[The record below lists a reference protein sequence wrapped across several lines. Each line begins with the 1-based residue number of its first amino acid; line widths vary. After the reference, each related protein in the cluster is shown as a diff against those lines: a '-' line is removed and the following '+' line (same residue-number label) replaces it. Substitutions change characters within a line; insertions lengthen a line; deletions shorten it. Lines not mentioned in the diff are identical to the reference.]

1 MNHLNTILLAL
12 LAGLSL
18 TGCNGTDAQKNAA
31 PAERSAEEE
40 HEDADSEG
48 PGIARIAPQAA
59 AAAGIKVSDAG
70 PATLL
75 ESLPLYGVVA
85 PDAQRVRNVS
95 ARYAG
100 VVKSVRKALGDTVAA
115 GETLATV
122 ESNESLQTYPLQAPI
137 AGVIT
142 DRNIN
147 VGETVTDQSLFRIT
161 DLSRVWVELS
171 VFPQDLARIRTGQQ
185 VRVRSIDR
193 ALTGTG
199 QVTWISPVGATA
211 TQSLTAR
218 VALDNPERRWTPGLY
233 VAGDV
238 VIGESRAEVAV
249 HTAALQSMD
258 GKTVVFVAVP
268 EGFAPREVTTG
279 RRDAQSVEIV
289 NGLSAQ
295 ERYVS
300 ANSFIVKADLE
311 KAGASHDH

>member
-1 MNHLNTILLAL
+1 MNRLNTALLAL

-18 TGCNGTDAQKNAA
+18 AGCNRTDEQKATAPVERNAN
-31 PAERSAEEE
+31 EE
-40 HEDADSEG
+40 HDDADSEES
-48 PGIARIAPQAA
+48 GIARIAPQAA
-59 AAAGIKVSDAG
+59 AAAGIQVSEAG
-70 PATLL
+70 PATLI
-75 ESLPLYGVVA
+75 ESLPLHGVVA

-100 VVKSVRKALGDTVAA
+100 VVKSVRKALGDTVTA

-122 ESNESLQTYPLQAPI
+122 ESNESLQTYSLQAPI
-137 AGVIT
+137 TGVIT

-171 VFPQDLARIRTGQQ
+171 VFPQDLVRIRAGQQ
-185 VRVRSIDR
+185 VRVRSIDGS
-193 ALTGTG
+193 LTGTG
-199 QVTWISPVGATA
+199 RVTWISPVGTTA

-218 VALDNPERRWTPGLY
+218 VTLDNPERRWTPGLY

-238 VIGESRAEVAV
+238 VTGESRAEVAV
-249 HTAALQSMD
+249 HTAALQRMY
-258 GKTVVFVAVP
+258 GKAVVFVAVP
-268 EGFAPREVTTG
+268 EGFAAREVTTG
-279 RRDAQSVEIV
+279 KRDAQSVEIV
-289 NGLSAQ
+289 NGLRAQ